1 MPGTPPGK
9 LGNRITLHKE
19 GREKVGEVAR
29 YVSNKNLGK
38 GLQFGNCFQDDTKMS
53 LPVTNMHMRCRPMTL
68 RSNALSNELVFRDC
82 IPIPSLENMGF

>member
-1 MPGTPPGK
+1 MPGTPPGT
-9 LGNRITLHKE
+9 LGNRITLHRE
-19 GREKVGEVAR
+19 GREKVGVAC

-38 GLQFGNCFQDDTKMS
+38 GLHFGNCFQDYTKMS
-53 LPVTNMHMRCRPMTL
+53 LPITNMQMRCRPVTL